1 MWKTFFGNPIPE
13 PLPQAVEA
21 QISNIRAT
29 GREVKVCIG
38 TDSLVRGEK
47 VNFATALVFI
57 VIGNGGYMF
66 IQKRSGRNHM
76 SLRERMMTEI
86 GYSIE
91 TAYEISD
98 LLRDMN
104 VPLEIHAD
112 INHDPKFPSHVSYQ
126 EAMGYIKAMGYIFV
140 SKPDA
145 FASSVCADRF
155 TH

>member
-1 MWKTFFGNPIPE
+1 MWKTFHGKPVPGS
-13 PLPQAVEA
+13 LSDAVA
-21 QISNIRAT
+21 LQIRDIRAA

-57 VIGNGGYMF
+57 VVGNGGYMF
-66 IQKRSGRNHM
+66 IHKRSGRNHM

-86 GYSIE
+86 GYSVE
-91 TAYEISD
+91 TAYEISE
-98 LLRDMN
+98 LLRDMD

-112 INHDPKFPSHVSYQ
+112 INRDPKFPSHVSYQ